1 MSEAQ
6 RIINDLRAAAE
17 WLKEHGRNTNTA
29 LISICERAAE
39 YLEKHTEREGKE

>member
-6 RIINDLRAAAE
+6 RIINDLRSAAE

-29 LISICERAAE
+29 LIGICERAAD
-39 YLEKHTEREGKE
+39 